1 METKL
6 TLELLKLNCYIS
18 DESDADEVFLKFNH
32 KKIWP
37 VKHHY
42 ESMNK
47 GSLTV
52 EVEIGELEVNS
63 IIEIELWDY
72 DLLSANDLLGTFR
85 ITADKAGGPFNTD
98 LTPNKKKS
106 DHARYNLEWQLT
118 AGS

>member
-1 METKL
+1 MENKL
-6 TLELLKLNCYIS
+6 TLQLNKLNCYVS
-18 DESDADEVFLKFNH
+18 DEADADEVFLKYAH

-47 GSLTV
+47 GTLDLDVELKDLPPHTV
-52 EVEIGELEVNS
+52 
-63 IIEIELWDY
+63 IEIELWDY

-98 LTPNKKKS
+98 LIPNKKIG
-106 DHARYNLEWQLT
+106 DRARYNLEWQLI
-118 AGS
+118 